1 MGAPGTFLASQAA
14 DREPQK
20 LKFPGC
26 LGCWRLKALVV
37 MEPGI
42 LATLKPTARKR
53 KLGMF

>member
-1 MGAPGTFLASQAA
+1 MGAPGTLLASQAA

-37 MEPGI
+37 MELGI
-42 LATLKPTARKR
+42 LATFKSTARKR
-53 KLGMF
+53 KLGKF